1 MPDREARIRDR
12 AYDLWDQAG
21 RPAGGAEPFLERAR
35 ELIAMEETRS
45 ADLHSLF
52 LANQQIPDADSI
64 IAAVKWNLD
73 RIRDEEL

>member
-1 MPDREARIRDR
+1 MPEREARVRNR
-12 AYDLWDQAG
+12 AYDLWDEAG
-21 RPAGGAEPFLERAR
+21 RPEGGAEPFLEHAR
-35 ELIAMEETRS
+35 ELIAIEDVRS

-52 LANQQIPDADSI
+52 FANQQIPDADSI